1 MDQIV
6 HINPG
11 NPEESNDLA
20 IAKAIAVE
28 LELHYPGHYW
38 MIGFRDHNLCLTH
51 VAITNTVT
59 VATGKEGFCS
69 LLPRNKIG
77 TVQEACKT
85 AVKFAGALLEAFKLP
100 RGAAVPDLYPTIPDE
115 LYHTIMKGQQ
125 IRRMG
130 QG

>member
-1 MDQIV
+1 VSQIV
-6 HINPG
+6 HIVPG
-11 NPEESNDLA
+11 NADESNDLA

-28 LELHYPGHYW
+28 LELRYPGHYW

-59 VATGKEGFCS
+59 VQTGKEGFCS

-100 RGAAVPDLYPTIPDE
+100 RGAAVEELYPTMPED
-115 LYHTIMKGQQ
+115 LYRTIMRGQQ
-125 IRRMG
+125 IRNMG
-130 QG
+130 KG